1 MCVLPPFSGSHLQL
15 SSLWQSRDFSSN
27 HFILA
32 VTWLWNASTPV
43 SAPTI
48 VSFARSSKINSS
60 HWQKEPQPQRWRNH
74 SCPLNKC
81 CFLLSRTAFLL
92 SLRFSKYWS
101 LRSSEYG
108 SGLQCNDSTPFITM
122 ESVNNTTSSTQK
134 TKIKNKVIGPMGYLG
149 AEEVLKTHY
158 YLP

>member
-1 MCVLPPFSGSHLQL
+1 MCFFPPFLGSHLQL

-32 VTWLWNASTPV
+32 VTWLWNPSTPV
-43 SAPTI
+43 TATTI
-48 VSFARSSKINSS
+48 VSLARSSKINSS

-74 SCPLNKC
+74 SFALNKC
-81 CFLLSRTAFLL
+81 CFLMPRTAFLL
-92 SLRFSKYWS
+92 WLRFTKYWK

-108 SGLQCNDSTPFITM
+108 SGLQGDDPTPFITM
-122 ESVNNTTSSTQK
+122 ESVNNTTSSAQK